1 MSNDQSSTISEEE
14 VEISGF
20 IIIMDL
26 FDIVVGSNFFFLF
39 LRNIGSRVLV
49 VKFLPLKVLT

>member
-1 MSNDQSSTISEEE
+1 MTNLVAISEEE

-26 FDIVVGSNFFFLF
+26 FDIVVGSNFFFFLF

-49 VKFLPLKVLT
+49 VKFFPLKVLT